1 MEGYTA
7 KVKYSS
13 KELTA
18 KERIAVKDSSSVIK
32 LDDAVKEDSVIIKVD
47 YYAIIGIHNDKS
59 ETKDYDKIVL
69 VDKETGK
76 RYTTGSRPFITTFEN
91 IYEEMKDETEEWSI
105 VVFAKESQNYK
116 GKYFLTCSI
125 L

>member
-1 MEGYTA
+1 MEGYSA

-18 KERIAVKDSSSVIK
+18 KERIAIKDSSSVIK

-47 YYAIIGIHNDKS
+47 YYAIIAIHNDKS

-91 IYEEMKDETEEWSI
+91 IFEEMEEETEDWSI

>member
-1 MEGYTA
+1 MEGYSA

-32 LDDAVKEDSVIIKVD
+32 LDDVVKEDSVIIKVD
-47 YYAIIGIHNDKS
+47 YYAIIAIHNEKS

-91 IYEEMKDETEEWSI
+91 IFEEMEEETEDWSI